1 MTGVGVKVE
10 TILLPTRKGEGKTV
24 KVLVREER
32 GSKKAKECI
41 RGLKGREY
49 HAKEGTKAKKEHYG
63 RNGRQGKLSEDKE
76 ETKWTKMKLRE
87 KR

>member
-32 GSKKAKECI
+32 GSKKAKEGI
-41 RGLKGREY
+41 RGLNGRKY
-49 HAKEGTKAKKEHYG
+49 HSKEAKKEHYG
-63 RNGRQGKLSEDKE
+63 RNGKAGKAI
-76 ETKWTKMKLRE
+76 RG
-87 KR
+87 